1 MKYLLMMTDN
11 TSLTWAAHIRIGFQI
26 YQLPDPLQL
35 LESAPW
41 SKERWKSHTSITILS
56 HHEKVW
62 RQKSAGNYKLQ
73 YLNVQ
78 CTGLSGKLHPILSW
92 VLTTQD
98 VMIVRPHIKML
109 AGDYL
114 CFDFLA
120 HDRGLEPHCRL
131 CQMLCDDPAPV
142 EDYLHIITG
151 CRATANT
158 RTDKLPTL
166 LNIILH
172 FSPNNSILDTPTS
185 KLLTQFI
192 LDCSS
197 LNLPPD
203 TRIPPDHPGFTEIV
217 RQCSIIINALH
228 KDRTRQL
235 KAMGLL
241 G

>member
-1 MKYLLMMTDN
+1 MEN
-11 TSLTWAAHIRIGFQI
+11 
-26 YQLPDPLQL
+26 
-35 LESAPW
+35 
-41 SKERWKSHTSITILS
+41 HTSITILS

-114 CFDFLA
+114 CFDFLS

-142 EDYLHIITG
+142 EDYPHIITG

-172 FSPNNSILDTPTS
+172 FSPNNSILDTPTP